1 MFMRSGVIEMPV
13 MKYNEALNRA
23 LREEMKKDPDLILIG
38 EDIGKNWQGA
48 FKVTQGLQEE
58 FGTERVRDA
67 PISESA
73 IVGCAIGASLCGMRV
88 VAEIMFGDL
97 CALAMD
103 QICNQAAKQYYMFGG
118 KGNVPIVVRL
128 PFGSGGSYS
137 THHSQSLEAW
147 FIHIPGLK
155 VIQPSTPRD
164 AYGLMKSAIRDPNP
178 VISCEHKFLYNTTGE
193 VPEEEFTIPIGKAD
207 LKKEGSDVTVIATSI
222 MVLRALEAADELEK
236 QGISVEVLDPRTI
249 APFDKDMI
257 VNSVK
262 KTGRAVIVH
271 EACNT
276 GGISGELT
284 KIIMDGAFDYLDAPV
299 ITVAGKD
306 IPVPFNPEMEKW
318 FIPNKERIIEGLTRI
333 I

>member
-1 MFMRSGVIEMPV
+1 MPE

-23 LREEMKKDPDLILIG
+23 LREEMKRDPDLILIG

-48 FKVTQGLQEE
+48 FKVTKGLQEE
-58 FGTERVRDA
+58 FGEERVRDT

-73 IVGCAIGASLCGMRV
+73 IIGCAVGAALSGMKV

-97 CALAMD
+97 SALAMD
-103 QICNQAAKQYYMFGG
+103 QICNQAAKQFYMFGG
-118 KGNVPIVVRL
+118 KGPVPIVIRL
-128 PFGSGGSYS
+128 PFGSGGSYA

-155 VIQPSTPRD
+155 VIQPSTPHD

-178 VISCEHKFLYNTTGE
+178 VICCEHKFLYNTTGN

-207 LKKEGSDVTVIATSI
+207 IKKEGSDVTVIATSI
-222 MVLRALEAADELEK
+222 MVLRALEAAAELEQ

-249 APFDKDMI
+249 SPFDKDMI
-257 VNSVK
+257 IDSVK

-276 GGISGELT
+276 GGISGEIT
-284 KIIMDGAFDYLDAPV
+284 KIIMNGAFDWLDAPV
-299 ITVAGKD
+299 ITIAGKD
-306 IPVPFNPEMEKW
+306 VPIPFNPEMEKW
-318 FIPNKERIIEGLTRI
+318 VVPNKERIIEGINKIL
-333 I
+333 

>member
-1 MFMRSGVIEMPV
+1 MVV

-23 LREEMKKDPDLILIG
+23 LREEMKRDPDLVLIG

-48 FKVTQGLQEE
+48 FKVTKGLQEE
-58 FGTERVRDA
+58 FGPERVRDT

-73 IVGCAIGASLCGMRV
+73 IVGCAVGAALSGMRV

-97 CALAMD
+97 SALAMD
-103 QICNQAAKQYYMFGG
+103 QICNQAAKQFYMFGG
-118 KGNVPIVVRL
+118 KGSVPIVVRL
-128 PFGSGGSYS
+128 PFGSGGSYA

-155 VIQPSTPRD
+155 VIQPSTPYD

-207 LKKEGSDVTVIATSI
+207 IKREGSDITVIATSI
-222 MVLRALEAADELEK
+222 MVLRALEAATELEK
-236 QGISVEVLDPRTI
+236 HGISVEVLDPRTI
-249 APFDKDMI
+249 SPFDKEMI
-257 VNSVK
+257 VNSIK
-262 KTGRAVIVH
+262 KTGKAVIVH
-271 EACNT
+271 EACRT
-276 GGISGELT
+276 GGISGEIT
-284 KIIMDGAFDYLDAPV
+284 KIIMEGAFDYLDAPV
-299 ITVAGKD
+299 KTVAGQD
-306 IPVPFNPEMEKW
+306 VPIPFNPEMEKW
-318 FIPNKERIIEGLTRI
+318 IIPNKERIIEGIKTI

>member
-1 MFMRSGVIEMPV
+1 MPII
-13 MKYNEALNRA
+13 KYNEALNRA

-48 FKVTQGLQEE
+48 FKVTKGLQEE
-58 FGTERVRDA
+58 FGPDRVRDT

-73 IVGCAIGASLCGMRV
+73 IVGCAVGAALSGMKV

-97 CALAMD
+97 SALAMD
-103 QICNQAAKQYYMFGG
+103 QICNQAAKQFYMFGG
-118 KGNVPIVVRL
+118 KGPVPIVVRL
-128 PFGSGGSYS
+128 PFGSGGSYA

-155 VIQPSTPRD
+155 VIQPSTPYD

-193 VPEEEFTIPIGKAD
+193 VPEEEFMIPIGKAD
-207 LKKEGSDVTVIATSI
+207 IKKEGSDVTVIATSI
-222 MVLRALEAADELEK
+222 MVLRALEAADELGK

-249 APFDKDMI
+249 SPFDKEMI
-257 VNSVK
+257 INSVK

-276 GGISGELT
+276 GGISGEIT
-284 KIIMDGAFDYLDAPV
+284 KIIMEGAFDYLDAPV
-299 ITVAGKD
+299 VTVAGKD

-318 FIPNKERIIEGLTRI
+318 FIPNKKRIIEGISKI

>member
-1 MFMRSGVIEMPV
+1 MVV

-23 LREEMKKDPDLILIG
+23 LREEMIKDPDLVLIG

-58 FGTERVRDA
+58 FGPERVRDT

-73 IVGCAIGASLCGMRV
+73 IIGCAVGAALSGMKV

-97 CALAMD
+97 SALAMD
-103 QICNQAAKQYYMFGG
+103 QICNQAAKQFYMFGG
-118 KGNVPIVVRL
+118 KGSVPIVVRL
-128 PFGSGGSYS
+128 PFGSGGSYA

-155 VIQPSTPRD
+155 VIQPSTPHD
-164 AYGLMKSAIRDPNP
+164 AYGLMKSAIKDPNP

-193 VPEEEFTIPIGKAD
+193 VPEEEFTIPIGKAEI
-207 LKKEGSDVTVIATSI
+207 KREGSDITVIATSI
-222 MVLRALEAADELEK
+222 MVLHALEAANELQK
-236 QGISVEVLDPRTI
+236 SGISVEVLDPRTI
-249 APFDKDMI
+249 SPFDKEMI
-257 VNSVK
+257 VNSIK

-271 EACNT
+271 EACRT
-276 GGISGELT
+276 GGISGEIT
-284 KIIMDGAFDYLDAPV
+284 KIIMEGAFDYLDAPV
-299 ITVAGKD
+299 KTVAGQD
-306 IPVPFNPEMEKW
+306 VPIPFNPEMEKW
-318 FIPNKERIIEGLTRI
+318 IIPNKEKIIEGIKTI

>member
-1 MFMRSGVIEMPV
+1 MVI

-23 LREEMKKDPDLILIG
+23 LREEMIKDPDLVLIG

-58 FGTERVRDA
+58 FGPERVRDT

-73 IVGCAIGASLCGMRV
+73 IIGCAVGAALSGMKV

-103 QICNQAAKQYYMFGG
+103 QICNQAAKQFYMFGG
-118 KGNVPIVVRL
+118 KGSVPIVVRL
-128 PFGSGGSYS
+128 PFGSGGSYA

-155 VIQPSTPRD
+155 VIQPSTPYD

-178 VISCEHKFLYNTTGE
+178 IISCEHKFLYNTTGE
-193 VPEEEFTIPIGKAD
+193 VPEKEFTIPIGQAD
-207 LKKEGSDVTVIATSI
+207 IKKEGSDITVIATSI
-222 MVLRALEAADELEK
+222 MVLRALEAAAELEK
-236 QGISVEVLDPRTI
+236 QGISVEILDPRTI
-249 APFDKDMI
+249 SPFDKNAI

-262 KTGRAVIVH
+262 KTGRVIIVH
-271 EACNT
+271 EACKT
-276 GGISGELT
+276 GGISGEII
-284 KIIMDGAFDYLDAPV
+284 KIIMEGAFDYLDAPV
-299 ITVAGKD
+299 VTVAGQD
-306 IPVPFNPEMEKW
+306 VPIPFNPEMEKW
-318 FIPNKERIIEGLTRI
+318 IVPNKERIIKGIQTI